1 MAGLAPAGCL
11 TQVSGLLRAGRL
23 HVVHELVD
31 RVAIGECVV
40 DLDERLPFV
49 GQRVL
54 RKDRLDGA
62 LGLARAAVD
71 ALLGVDDEDAAGL
84 VDAVHGADV
93 DAGAVFDVDAG
104 LGDDVRH
111 GGLLYRRKQSIDQFP
126 PAVEQRRFGDDLI
139 ESGGMSATKT
149 RGVRVV
155 REPENRDLR
164 VVVRDVVGID
174 ARDVSDHEIGRLD
187 PVGGLEAV
195 LRQERFE
202 LAPDEEVDPTEQDR
216 RHA

>member
-1 MAGLAPAGCL
+1 
-11 TQVSGLLRAGRL
+11 
-23 HVVHELVD
+23 
-31 RVAIGECVV
+31 
-40 DLDERLPFV
+40 LDW
-49 GQRVL
+49 
-54 RKDRLDGA
+54 A
-62 LGLARAAVD
+62 LGLAGAAID
-71 ALLGVDDEDAAGL
+71 AFLWVDDEDPAGL

-164 VVVRDVVGID
+164 
-174 ARDVSDHEIGRLD
+174 
-187 PVGGLEAV
+187 
-195 LRQERFE
+195 
-202 LAPDEEVDPTEQDR
+202 
-216 RHA
+216 